1 LRDPTKK
8 VGDLRNRS
16 IKQVN
21 EKFNDF
27 MPVKSTSKKAKSP
40 SKSKTLRSP
49 VKEVTRRVD
58 PKVKLQLFVLAGGRC
73 QFDGCPHYLIEH
85 HLTHKRGIFA
95 QMAHIVAFSKKGPRG
110 NVLDRPEDINNVDNL
125 MLLCPTCHKLIDDNP
140 EEHPREQLEAFKKDN
155 EERIFRLTAMAPDRK
170 TTVVIITAKIGGQP
184 VKISQA
190 EINEAIA
197 PRHAAS
203 RGGRHIDLSTF
214 DDDSPQFFELAEKK
228 IRKELK
234 EVIESTLSE
243 DGTNHISLF
252 VLGPMP
258 LLILAGNIV
267 GDKIACDLYQKHR
280 DTQDWVWKD
289 GGEPVRYRVDQLKAG
304 DTKGEVALVLSLS
317 GKIDINRGPA
327 DVLETATIYEITLD
341 GRLPEPGF
349 LRARE
354 DLEAFRDTYQKVLR
368 QIGFAHGRLEHLHIF
383 PAAPAP
389 VCVQLGRGL
398 MPKHDP
404 ILVVYDDDKRHGGF
418 TKILEVNN

>member
-1 LRDPTKK
+1 
-8 VGDLRNRS
+8 
-16 IKQVN
+16 
-21 EKFNDF
+21 
-27 MPVKSTSKKAKSP
+27 MPVKPTSKKAKSP
-40 SKSKTLRSP
+40 LKTKKLRSP

-170 TTVVIITAKIGGQP
+170 TTVVIIAAKIGGQA

-289 GGEPVRYRVDQLKAG
+289 GGEPVRYRVDRMLEGK
-304 DTKGEVALVLSLS
+304 DKGMVALVLSLS
-317 GKIDINRGPA
+317 GKIEIDRLPP
-327 DVLETATIYEITLD
+327 DVFEAATIYELTLD

-349 LRARE
+349 LRTRD

-368 QIGFAHGRLEHLHIF
+368 QIGVDHGRLEHLHIF

>member
-1 LRDPTKK
+1 MTRQKN
-8 VGDLRNRS
+8 VGDLRIRS

>member
-1 LRDPTKK
+1 M
-8 VGDLRNRS
+8 
-16 IKQVN
+16 N

>member
-1 LRDPTKK
+1 MRDPTKK

>member
-1 LRDPTKK
+1 M
-8 VGDLRNRS
+8 
-16 IKQVN
+16 N

-27 MPVKSTSKKAKSP
+27 MTVKSTSKKAKAP
-40 SKSKTLRSP
+40 SKIKTLPSP
-49 VKEVTRRVD
+49 VKEVTRRID
-58 PKVKLQLFVLAGGRC
+58 PKAKLQLFVLAGGRC

-170 TTVVIITAKIGGQP
+170 TTVVIITAKIGGQA

-197 PRHAAS
+197 PRHAAT

-289 GGEPVRYRVDQLKAG
+289 GGEPVRYRVDRMLEGK
-304 DTKGEVALVLSLS
+304 DKGIAALVLSLS
-317 GKIDINRGPA
+317 GKIEIDRLPP
-327 DVLETATIYEITLD
+327 DVFEAATIYELTLD

-349 LRARE
+349 LRTRE

-368 QIGFAHGRLEHLHIF
+368 QIGVDHGRLEHLHIF

-418 TKILEVNN
+418 TKIQEVNK

>member
-1 LRDPTKK
+1 MTRQKN
-8 VGDLRNRS
+8 VGDPRNRS

-21 EKFNDF
+21 EKFSDF

-40 SKSKTLRSP
+40 ATNQTSRSP
-49 VKEVTRRVD
+49 INEVTRRVD

-140 EEHPREQLEAFKKDN
+140 LEHPREQLEAFKKDN

-170 TTVVIITAKIGGQP
+170 TTVVIITGKIGGQA

-190 EINEAIA
+190 EINQAIA

-203 RGGRHIDLSTF
+203 RGGIHIDLSAF
-214 DDDSPQFFELAEKK
+214 DDDNPAFFELSAKK
-228 IRKELK
+228 IRKDLEQ
-234 EVIESTLSE
+234 VIRSSMSDE
-243 DGTNHISLF
+243 GTSHISLF

-258 LLILAGNIV
+258 LLVLAGNII
-267 GDKIACDLYQKHR
+267 GDKIACDLYQRHR
-280 DTQDWVWKD
+280 DTENWIWKEA
-289 GGEPVRYRVDQLKAG
+289 GESIRYRLDQLKAG
-304 DTKGEVALVLSLS
+304 DAKDEVALVLSLS
-317 GKIDINRGPA
+317 GKIDINRLPAGGP
-327 DVLETATIYEITLD
+327 ETATVYELTLD

-349 LRARE
+349 LRTRE
-354 DLEAFRDTYQKVLR
+354 DLEAFRNTYQKALR
-368 QIGFAHGRLEHLHIF
+368 QIGFDHGRLEHLHIF
-383 PAAPAP
+383 LAAPAP

-404 ILVVYDDDKRHGGF
+404 TLVIYDDDKRHGGF

>member
-1 LRDPTKK
+1 M
-8 VGDLRNRS
+8 
-16 IKQVN
+16 N
-21 EKFNDF
+21 EKFTDF
-27 MPVKSTSKKAKSP
+27 MPVKSTSKKAKPP
-40 SKSKTLRSP
+40 SKSKTSRSP
-49 VKEVTRRVD
+49 VKEVTRQVD

-140 EEHPREQLEAFKKDN
+140 LEHPREQLEAFKKDN
-155 EERIFRLTAMAPDRK
+155 EVRIYRLTAMAPDRK

-214 DDDSPQFFELAEKK
+214 DDNSPQFFELAEKK
-228 IRKELK
+228 IRKDLK
-234 EVIESTLSE
+234 EIIESTLSE
-243 DGTNHISLF
+243 DRTNHVSLF

-258 LLILAGNIV
+258 LLMLAGNII

-289 GGEPVRYRVDQLKAG
+289 GSEPVRYRVDQLKIG
-304 DTKGEVALVLSLS
+304 DAKREVALVLSLS
-317 GKIDINRGPA
+317 GKVDINRLPA
-327 DVLETATIYEITLD
+327 DVLETTTIYELTLD
-341 GRLPEPGF
+341 GQLPEPGF
-349 LRARE
+349 LRTRE
-354 DLEAFRDTYQKVLR
+354 DLEAFRDTYQKALR
-368 QIGFAHGRLEHLHIF
+368 QIGFDHGRLEHLHIF

-404 ILVVYDDDKRHGGF
+404 ILVVYDDDKRYGGF
-418 TKILEVNN
+418 TRILEVNN

>member
-1 LRDPTKK
+1 MTRQKN
-8 VGDLRNRS
+8 VGGLRNRS

-21 EKFNDF
+21 EKFTDF
-27 MPVKSTSKKAKSP
+27 MPVKPTSKKAKSP
-40 SKSKTLRSP
+40 LKTKKLRSP

-170 TTVVIITAKIGGQP
+170 TTVVIIAAKIGGQA

-289 GGEPVRYRVDQLKAG
+289 GGEPVRYRVDRMLEGK
-304 DTKGEVALVLSLS
+304 DKGMVALVLSLS
-317 GKIDINRGPA
+317 GKIEIDRLPP
-327 DVLETATIYEITLD
+327 DVFEAATIYELTLD

-349 LRARE
+349 LRTRD

-368 QIGFAHGRLEHLHIF
+368 QIGVDHGRLEHLHIF

>member
-1 LRDPTKK
+1 MPTIPT
-8 VGDLRNRS
+8 N
-16 IKQVN
+16 
-21 EKFNDF
+21 
-27 MPVKSTSKKAKSP
+27 KKAKP
-40 SKSKTLRSP
+40 PFTSKTPRTP
-49 VKEVTRRVD
+49 VKDVTRQVD

-170 TTVVIITAKIGGQP
+170 TTVVIITAKIGGQA

-228 IRKELK
+228 IRKELS
-234 EVIESTLSE
+234 EVFESTLTE

-258 LLILAGNIV
+258 LLILAGNIL
-267 GDKIACDLYQKHR
+267 GDKVACDLYQKHR

-289 GGEPVRYRVDQLKAG
+289 DGEPVRYRVDRMLEGK
-304 DTKGEVALVLSLS
+304 DKGKVALVLSLS
-317 GKIDINRGPA
+317 GKIEIARLPP
-327 DVLETATIYEITLD
+327 DVIDAATIYELTLH

-349 LRARE
+349 LRTRE

-368 QIGFAHGRLEHLHIF
+368 QIGVDHGRLEHLHIF

-389 VCVQLGRGL
+389 VCVQFGRGL

-418 TKILEVNN
+418 TKILEVNK